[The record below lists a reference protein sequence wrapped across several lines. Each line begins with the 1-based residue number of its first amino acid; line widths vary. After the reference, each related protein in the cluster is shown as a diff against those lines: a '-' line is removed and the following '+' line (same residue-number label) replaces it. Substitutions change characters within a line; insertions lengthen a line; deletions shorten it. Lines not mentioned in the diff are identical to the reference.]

1 MPHEQMEAG
10 TINRDDLITRA
21 REMVPALR
29 ERAEATEAERRIPD
43 ETYRGFLDA
52 GLFRMF
58 QPARFGGFEMDFAL
72 MVDVGVEI
80 GRGCG
85 SSAWNLTNMAVQ
97 SWITGMHYPET
108 QEEVWGDNRDAV
120 IASAFPGSGS
130 SVKRVDG
137 GLIVDGVWSFASG
150 VDFADWNN
158 LQIFLP
164 QDGKPPEHYFA
175 LVPKSDYDIV
185 DDWYVTGLAGTGSRS
200 IALGEVFIPEHRALF
215 TSKIRGGGSPGSAIN
230 PSTLYKL
237 PVFSI
242 GLKHFSGVAIGIAR
256 GAIEL
261 IEDDMKSR
269 VTVTGINLVDLQSVH
284 LRIAESA
291 AEVDAAWALVS
302 RDCAVATRI
311 YEAGNE
317 PEMDLRLAWR
327 RNDAFAGQLAVR
339 AVERLYSLT
348 GGRGLS
354 QTSPFQRAWRDVHAV
369 VQQMLMSWDMHGT
382 NYGKVRLGHPFND
395 PRL

>member
-1 MPHEQMEAG
+1 M
-10 TINRDDLITRA
+10 NREDFIARA
-21 REMVPALR
+21 HQLVPALR
-29 ERAEATEAERRIPD
+29 ARMADTESKRRIPQ
-43 ETYRGFLDA
+43 ETHQALLDA
-52 GLFRMF
+52 DLYRMF
-58 QPARFGGFEMDFAL
+58 QPTRFGGFEMDLGL
-72 MVDVGVEI
+72 MIDVAMEL

-85 SSAWNLTNMAVQ
+85 SSTWNLTNIAVQ
-97 SWITGMHYPET
+97 SWIAGMHNPET
-108 QEEVWGDNRDAV
+108 QEEVWSDNSKAL
-120 IASAFPGSGS
+120 IASSFPGPGS
-130 SVKRVDG
+130 SVRRVDG
-137 GLIVDGVWSFASG
+137 GLIVDGIWNFASG

-175 LVPKSDYDIV
+175 LVPKSDYEIV

-200 IALGEVFIPEHRALF
+200 ITMNEVFIPEKRTLF
-215 TSKIRGGGSPGSAIN
+215 TLKIRGGGSPGSAIN
-230 PSTLYKL
+230 PAALYKL

-242 GLKHFSGVAIGIAR
+242 GLKHLSGTPVGTAR

-261 IEDDMKSR
+261 IEEDMKSR
-269 VTVTGINLVDLQSVH
+269 ITVTGINLADQQSVH

-291 AEVDAAWALVS
+291 AEVDAAWALLI
-302 RDCAVATRI
+302 RDCADAMRI
-311 YEAGNE
+311 YGAGKE
-317 PEMDLRLAWR
+317 PGMDQRLAWR

-339 AVERLYSLT
+339 AVDRLHSLT

-354 QTSPFQRAWRDVHAV
+354 LDNPFQLAWRNVHAA

-382 NYGKVRLGHPFND
+382 NYGRVRLGHSFND